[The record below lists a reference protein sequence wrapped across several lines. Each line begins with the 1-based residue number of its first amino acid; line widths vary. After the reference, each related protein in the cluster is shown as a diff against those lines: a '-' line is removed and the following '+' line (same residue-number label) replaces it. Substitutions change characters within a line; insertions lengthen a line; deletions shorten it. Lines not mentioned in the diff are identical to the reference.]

1 MTRRVSRSSRSS
13 LCCCAKVRQKSDLP
27 QKMCHRC
34 VITPQCSRR
43 KIACCRAV
51 GCKLTNF
58 PIKTLQKRH
67 DKEFKKKSEPS
78 KCWFPCA
85 FVPECCVLE
94 ANTARSLRPCCA
106 HGCADKKYFE
116 GSVPTSLIKSGWL
129 HKTAGEKTGGKTT
142 ARWFTLGDKMLACVE
157 VAVTHIRERGFGFE
171 RSSGARLAQRP
182 TQVPASAT
190 PCIAIDRLAAHVVL
204 HHVF

>member
-1 MTRRVSRSSRSS
+1 MTRRASRSSRSS

-43 KIACCRAV
+43 KIARCCAV

-85 FVPECCVLE
+85 FVPLNV
-94 ANTARSLRPCCA
+94 ARARSEYCAITQAVLRTWLRRQEVLRGICA
-106 HGCADKKYFE
+106 HL
-116 GSVPTSLIKSGWL
+116 TN
-129 HKTAGEKTGGKTT
+129 
-142 ARWFTLGDKMLACVE
+142 
-157 VAVTHIRERGFGFE
+157 
-171 RSSGARLAQRP
+171 
-182 TQVPASAT
+182 QVW
-190 PCIAIDRLAAHVVL
+190 LAAQDCRRKDGREDDCTVV
-204 HHVF
+204 HTRRQDARVR

>member
-1 MTRRVSRSSRSS
+1 MLR
-13 LCCCAKVRQKSDLP
+13 
-27 QKMCHRC
+27 
-34 VITPQCSRR
+34 
-43 KIACCRAV
+43 
-51 GCKLTNF
+51 
-58 PIKTLQKRH
+58 
-67 DKEFKKKSEPS
+67 
-78 KCWFPCA
+78 
-85 FVPECCVLE
+85 VLE

-157 VAVTHIRERGFGFE
+157 VAVIHIRERGFGFE
-171 RSSGARLAQRP
+171 RSSGARLAQRLP

-204 HHVF
+204 HRILIGTTISKRTRSRPRAKPRHRRTARAASSLVLIRRSMTTAQQERACSQLPSTPAWRTTRANPTSVCTPKRRKVRPLSPWPAARGS